1 MPESLFASG
10 AGCLVTR
17 SRPPIKNPLH
27 VVRKTAIVKTV
38 VEVAAAVIAL
48 TVIGIV
54 TVAVANGVVNA
65 ANGAI
70 DRSVSAAN
78 AARVA
83 VIVIATGTSP
93 RVPRVRQAAQQAATY
108 PRWQRGPQHPKA
120 VRKAASSARVPRKA
134 RVARAM
140 RAAAAVIVT
149 AIAIVIGRLQRQ
161 RQRAQALVRRSP
173 AMTLSG
179 VSRSQTPLWALMP
192 HRRRKA
198 KAVKAAHAAV
208 VVAVD
213 GVGVA
218 DKAVTEARTRA
229 MPIPL
234 TICRPA
240 TWMTRSA
247 MSRTPAIPRV

>member
-65 ANGAI
+65 ASGAI

-93 RVPRVRQAAQQAATY
+93 RVPRVRQATQQAATY

-161 RQRAQALVRRSP
+161 RAQALVRRSP

-213 GVGVA
+213 GVDVA